1 MKISVFGLGYVG
13 AVTTACL
20 AREGH
25 TVVGV
30 DINPD
35 KVARIARG
43 ESPIIE
49 AGLPELLT
57 AGVKAGRISATT
69 SALDAV
75 KATDV
80 SLVSVAT
87 PSKADGSLDLTAL
100 HAVCH
105 QIGEA
110 VAAKRTELVVAIR
123 STVFPGTT
131 TQCSELFGD
140 NVHVAFNPEF
150 LREGA
155 ALRDFDAP
163 AYTVIGTTDPVA
175 EAALRQLYAT
185 VHAPIF
191 VTEPAVAELIKLAS
205 NAWHATKVCFANEIG
220 RLAANAGADGRK
232 VMEIF
237 AQDTKLNVSP
247 TYLRPGFA
255 FGGSCLPKDVRSLTS
270 FARLQNVEVPL
281 LASLARTNQLQIEL
295 AVERVL
301 ATGKRRVG
309 LLGLAFKPG
318 TDDLRE
324 SPAVELA
331 ERLMGKG
338 CEVRILDNAVREAK
352 LIGANREYIEKKIPH
367 LTSLL
372 VADAADLFR
381 HAEVI
386 VVAHD
391 TAEFRALAQQAGV
404 PVLNLA

>member
-30 DINPD
+30 DINHD

-49 AGLPELLT
+49 EGLTELLR

-75 KATDV
+75 KATEV

-87 PSKADGSLDLTAL
+87 PSRTDGSLDLTAL
-100 HAVCH
+100 LTVCR

-110 VAAKRTELVVAIR
+110 VAAKGVEHVVAIR

-131 TQCSELFGD
+131 TRCSELLKK
-140 NVHVAFNPEF
+140 NVHIAFNPEF

-155 ALRDFDAP
+155 ALHDFDTP

-175 EAALRQLYAT
+175 EAALRQLYVT
-185 VHAPIF
+185 VHAPLF

-220 RLAANAGADGRK
+220 RLATNAGADGRK

-237 AQDTKLNVSP
+237 VQDTKLNVSP
-247 TYLRPGFA
+247 IYLRPGFA

-301 ATGKRRVG
+301 AMGKRRVG
-309 LLGLAFKPG
+309 LLGLAFKSG

-352 LIGANREYIEKKIPH
+352 LIGANREYIEEKIPH
-367 LTSLL
+367 LASLL
-372 VADAADLFR
+372 VANATDLFR

-386 VVAHD
+386 IVTHD
-391 TAEFRALAQQAGV
+391 TAEFRALAREAGV
-404 PVLNLA
+404 PVLDLS